1 MSRLI
6 KWILG
11 LFGLLLGLVI
21 VAIIAVV
28 LLIDPNDYREQI
40 ANVVEEQTGRELR
53 IDGEIKLSL
62 FPWLGLELGQ
72 LELGNAAGFAEEPF
86 AGMRRVDLRVK
97 LLPLLRMRAE
107 VDTIVLHGMTLN
119 LHCLEDGLCNWDDL
133 AGEGEE
139 VPSMPAQ
146 EADTAEGPLL
156 DQILADLAI
165 GGIEILDAN
174 ISWRDDQAG
183 LLAQLRN
190 FNLRTGAISL
200 QQAIPLQLDAAISLN
215 EPALEASIDLNTR
228 IALDLGAQRYLLDA
242 TRLLLEARSELI
254 PGGHLKLSLSADL
267 AADLEAQTAVVKNLL
282 LQGMGL
288 ELAANIDAADIMGDP
303 KAQGNLRVELKDATA
318 LSTMVELPE
327 GIDARAL
334 AGTRLG
340 TAFKLDLGSAQSL
353 ELNQLQLAALGLEL
367 DLQVAIKELLGE
379 PQISGS
385 LSSNEFVPRQLLTT
399 LGVELPEM
407 ADPNTLILAQLGMGF
422 DAGLDH
428 ASLKDIKIRFDQS
441 NLSGSASV
449 RSFEAPIIRY
459 QFDLDEIDADR
470 YLPPPSEEEET
481 TVAGSGQAAEPEEI
495 ELPLELLRSLD
506 IDGSFRLGKV
516 KVMNL
521 HSSEIHKTLRAEK
534 GLFRIHPIGAQ
545 LYGGIYGGDLRF
557 DVRQDTPKLSM
568 DEQLNGVQAGPLLK
582 DFMGEDYASG
592 KANLAIKASAEGLDP
607 MQVRRT
613 LNGSGSFSFE
623 DGQIKGLN
631 IGHLLRQGY
640 ALYKK
645 QDAPAEETRQTD
657 FTALRGS
664 FTIRD
669 GLVNTSDLSARS
681 PVFQIAGKGSVN
693 LVSEQ
698 LDMRLDTTIIS
709 SLKDAANQE
718 INELRGL
725 TVPITIKGSFADPKI
740 GVDVGGVLR
749 ARLEQAV
756 DEKKREL
763 QQRLDAEKAEAQRRL
778 DAEKEA
784 ARLKAK
790 QEEDALRQ
798 KAREEEEAARQR
810 LEAEKKKR
818 EEELKDSL
826 RDRLRL

>member
-11 LFGLLLGLVI
+11 LFGLLLGLVV

-40 ANVVEEQTGRELR
+40 AKVVEEQTGRELR
-53 IDGEIKLSL
+53 IDGEISFSF

-97 LLPLLRMRAE
+97 LLPLLRMKAE

-133 AGEGEE
+133 AGEGEAASS
-139 VPSMPAQ
+139 VPAQ
-146 EADTAEGPLL
+146 ETGTAEGPSL

-174 ISWRDDQAG
+174 ISWRDDKAG
-183 LLAQLRN
+183 QLAQLRN
-190 FNLRTGAISL
+190 FNLRSGAISL
-200 QQAIPLQLDAAISLN
+200 QQAIPLQLDATISLS
-215 EPALEASIDLNTR
+215 EPALEANIDLNTR
-228 IALDLGAQRYLLDA
+228 IALDLAAQRYQLDA

-254 PGGHLKLSLSADL
+254 PGGHLKISLAANL
-267 AADLEAQTAVVKNLL
+267 AADLEAQTAAVKNLL

-288 ELAANIDAADIMGDP
+288 ELAANVDAAEIMGDP
-303 KAQGNLRVELKDATA
+303 KAQGSLRVELKDATA
-318 LSTMVELPE
+318 LSKMVELPE

-334 AGTRLG
+334 AGSRLN
-340 TAFKLDLGSAQSL
+340 TTFKLDLGSAQSL

-367 DLQVAIKELLGE
+367 GLQVAIKELLGE

-449 RSFEAPIIRY
+449 RGFDAPIIRY
-459 QFDLDEIDADR
+459 QFALDEIDADR
-470 YLPPPSEEEET
+470 YMPPPSEDAADT
-481 TVAGSGQAAEPEEI
+481 STSGKPEEM
-495 ELPLELLRSLD
+495 ELPLSMLRSLD
-506 IDGSFRLGKV
+506 IDGTVRIGKV

-545 LYGGIYGGDLRF
+545 LYGGVYGGDLRL

-568 DEQLNGVQAGPLLK
+568 DEQLLGVQAGPLLK
-582 DFMGEDYASG
+582 DFMGDDYVSG
-592 KANLAIKASAEGLDP
+592 KANLAIKITATGLQPD
-607 MQVRRT
+607 QVLAT
-613 LNGSGSFSFE
+613 LNGNGSFSFE
-623 DGQIKGLN
+623 EGKVKGIN

-640 ALYKK
+640 ALYKR
-645 QDAPAEETRQTD
+645 QDPPVEEQRHTD
-657 FTALRGS
+657 FTSLRGS

-669 GLVNTSDLSARS
+669 GVVQTTDLSART
-681 PVFQIAGKGSVN
+681 PVFQIAGRGNVN
-693 LVSEQ
+693 LVEEA
-698 LDMRLDTTIIS
+698 LDLRLDTTIVS
-709 SLKDAANQE
+709 TLRDAANQT
-718 INELRGL
+718 IDDLSGA
-725 TVPITIKGSFADPKI
+725 TIPITIRGSFEKPRF
-740 GVDVGGVLR
+740 GVDVEGILR
-749 ARLEQAV
+749 DKLQQSF
-756 DEKKREL
+756 DKEKQEL
-763 QQRLDAEKAEAQRRL
+763 QQRLDT
-778 DAEKEA
+778 EKEA
-784 ARLKAK
+784 TRLKIQ

-798 KAREEEEAARQR
+798 RAKEEEDLLRQR
-810 LEAEKKKR
+810 LEEEAKKQEQKLR
-818 EEELKDSL
+818 DSL